1 MGINPT
7 PEALN
12 TQHCVDTHCDP
23 DPGTRLSKGRDT
35 TMFNYSSPGLLQLSC
50 TAQTTRSQY
59 SMSTPDYTPPD
70 GDATQVP
77 KDVYEQIVARVK
89 AECEAIGGV
98 SERAYRRR
106 LAKHIKRWKQIESS
120 PHPST
125 IRGKEYY
132 HSDPV
137 FRVVSH
143 DCRDNCVVCG

>member
-1 MGINPT
+1 
-7 PEALN
+7 
-12 TQHCVDTHCDP
+12 
-23 DPGTRLSKGRDT
+23 
-35 TMFNYSSPGLLQLSC
+35 
-50 TAQTTRSQY
+50 
-59 SMSTPDYTPPD
+59 MSTPDYTPPD

-125 IRGKEYY
+125 IRGKGYY

-143 DCRDNCVVCG
+143 DCRDNCVVCGRSREGATRLVVNGVMSGRFVASFDGRAND